1 MKLPRRTFLHLAAGA
16 AALPAVSRVA
26 RAQAYPARPV
36 RIIVGFPA
44 GGGVDI
50 LARLMGR
57 WLSERLGQ
65 PFVVENQP
73 GAGTNIAT
81 EAVVNAS
88 PDGYTLLFATAANA
102 LGPALY
108 PNLKYDFIRDTAPV
122 AGVAFVPIVMVV
134 GPSSPLKTVADFV
147 AYAKA
152 NPTQATIGTTF
163 AGSPVFMA
171 SALFKTMTGLQAPLA
186 QHSSDAAGIADLL
199 AGKVQTHFAGAG
211 AVTED
216 VRSGKLRALG
226 VTTLTRFEL
235 LPDVPPIA
243 DAVPGYEASSW
254 VGIVAPRGAP
264 AEIVETLN
272 REINAGLIEAK
283 VKARMREIGHVP
295 MPMGAVEFGKFIA
308 AETEFWGKV
317 IRAANIK
324 PE

>member
-1 MKLPRRTFLHLAAGA
+1 MKLPRRRFLHLAAAA
-16 AALPAVSRVA
+16 AALPAVLRIA

-171 SALFKTMTGLQAPLA
+171 SALFKAMTGLQAPLA
-186 QHSSDAAGIADLL
+186 RHSSDAAGITDLL
-199 AGKVQTHFAGAG
+199 AG
-211 AVTED
+211 
-216 VRSGKLRALG
+216 RSKL
-226 VTTLTRFEL
+226 TS
-235 LPDVPPIA
+235 P
-243 DAVPGYEASSW
+243 
-254 VGIVAPRGAP
+254 AP
-264 AEIVETLN
+264 A
-272 REINAGLIEAK
+272 R
-283 VKARMREIGHVP
+283 
-295 MPMGAVEFGKFIA
+295 
-308 AETEFWGKV
+308 
-317 IRAANIK
+317 
-324 PE
+324 

>member
-1 MKLPRRTFLHLAAGA
+1 MPASSPRKARSGCGRAGSLTVTTGCSRRHRHRHDRRTEGQAVRGVHAGRCHHRSTLRRYRPWPCHHPQARAHDGWRRDRDERAGQRFGVHRALAGGLNAMHLPRRRFLHLAAGA
-16 AALPAVSRVA
+16 AALPALSRIA
-26 RAQAYPARPV
+26 RAQAYPSRPV

-65 PFVVENQP
+65 PFVIENQP

-163 AGSPVFMA
+163 A
-171 SALFKTMTGLQAPLA
+171 
-186 QHSSDAAGIADLL
+186 
-199 AGKVQTHFAGAG
+199 
-211 AVTED
+211 
-216 VRSGKLRALG
+216 
-226 VTTLTRFEL
+226 
-235 LPDVPPIA
+235 
-243 DAVPGYEASSW
+243 
-254 VGIVAPRGAP
+254 
-264 AEIVETLN
+264 
-272 REINAGLIEAK
+272 
-283 VKARMREIGHVP
+283 
-295 MPMGAVEFGKFIA
+295 
-308 AETEFWGKV
+308 
-317 IRAANIK
+317 
-324 PE
+324 

>member
-1 MKLPRRTFLHLAAGA
+1 MKLSRRQFLHLAAGA
-16 AALPAVSRVA
+16 ATLPGVSRLA
-26 RAQAYPARPV
+26 RAQTYPSRPV

-65 PFVVENQP
+65 PFVIENQP

-254 VGIVAPRGAP
+254 VGIVAPRGAS

>member
-1 MKLPRRTFLHLAAGA
+1 MKLPRRKFLQLAAGA
-16 AALPAVSRVA
+16 AALPAVSRIA
-26 RAQAYPARPV
+26 FAQAYPTRPV
-36 RIIVGFPA
+36 HLIVPFAPA
-44 GGGVDI
+44 GPSDI
-50 LARLMGR
+50 LARLIGQS
-57 WLSERLGQ
+57 LSERLGQ
-65 PFVVENQP
+65 QFVVENRT
-73 GAGTNIAT
+73 GAASNIGT
-81 EAVVNAS
+81 EAVVRARA
-88 PDGYTLLFATAANA
+88 DGYTLLFATAANA

-134 GPSSPLKTVADFV
+134 GPSSPLKAVADFV

-254 VGIVAPRGAP
+254 VGI
-264 AEIVETLN
+264 
-272 REINAGLIEAK
+272 
-283 VKARMREIGHVP
+283 
-295 MPMGAVEFGKFIA
+295 
-308 AETEFWGKV
+308 
-317 IRAANIK
+317 
-324 PE
+324 